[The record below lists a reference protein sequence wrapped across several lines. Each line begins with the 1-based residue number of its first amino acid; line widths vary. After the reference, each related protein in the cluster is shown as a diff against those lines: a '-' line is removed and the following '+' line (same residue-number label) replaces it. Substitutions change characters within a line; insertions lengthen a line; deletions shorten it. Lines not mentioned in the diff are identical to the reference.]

1 VGGEVLS
8 DAAVLMILTPN
19 APKQTF
25 VPTDLGYQI
34 TQIKQLI
41 KKEYQGLQGKEITQL
56 KEEEK
61 RMAFL

>member
-1 VGGEVLS
+1 
-8 DAAVLMILTPN
+8 MHQNKP
-19 APKQTF
+19 F